1 MLLSCSQTPAI
12 FADKTFHSW
21 PTKMGFR
28 NSGLLS
34 NIRSGLQIYWCI
46 TFRSFLFFS
55 FLEYILS
62 GKHGSERIEYFTGV
76 TREIINTL
84 SPITNKIINNVR
96 KSEHM
101 ECVVH
106 CVWCLN
112 PLYSKGCWVHFLRNG
127 NRQAPV
133 SWINSWG
140 SAAFNFQ
147 GMHSF
152 TVITSSP
159 GFISSFC
166 FTDLTHFRIGGGWGL
181 ILSEGHNF

>member
-1 MLLSCSQTPAI
+1 MLSDFCRQDIAFVT
-12 FADKTFHSW
+12 DQ
-21 PTKMGFR
+21 
-28 NSGLLS
+28 N
-34 NIRSGLQIYWCI
+34 GLQKLRVAFKYQARVTNILVHYLQV
-46 TFRSFLFFS
+46 FFSFLFFFGIYFERETWQWKNRIFYWS
-55 FLEYILS
+55 QARNN
-62 GKHGSERIEYFTGV
+62 KHFVPNYQQ
-76 TREIINTL
+76 
-84 SPITNKIINNVR
+84 INNVR
-96 KSEHM
+96 KSEHT

-152 TVITSSP
+152 TVITSSL
-159 GFISSFC
+159 GFISSFSASQTWHVSV
-166 FTDLTHFRIGGGWGL
+166 FAFRIGGGWGL
-181 ILSEGHNF
+181 IFSEEP